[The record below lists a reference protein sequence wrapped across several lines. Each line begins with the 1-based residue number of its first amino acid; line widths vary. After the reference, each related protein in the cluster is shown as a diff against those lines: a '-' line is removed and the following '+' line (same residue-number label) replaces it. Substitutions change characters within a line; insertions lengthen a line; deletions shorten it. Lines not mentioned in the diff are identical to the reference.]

1 MCVCVCVSVIANV
14 CVRDYDGGWMRR
26 KQKSKRK
33 KIRQKKKK
41 KVSKERREVEM
52 NDQFLLFD
60 LLTIP
65 IEEFKG
71 WSELLCMETLNRML

>member
-1 MCVCVCVSVIANV
+1 MCVCVCVCDSECMRA
-14 CVRDYDGGWMRR
+14 RLRRWMDATEA
-26 KQKSKRK
+26 KEQEKENSAKE
-33 KIRQKKKK
+33 KK